1 MPSACCRVL
10 LTFAC
15 VLALSGVESALRA
28 ETLAWTKQIGTT
40 GRDQMPGV
48 SADGLGNVYVSGRTT
63 GAIGGGTNTGGED
76 VFVAKYDAA
85 GTHAWTKM
93 LGSTANDRSVGVSA
107 DGLGNV
113 FITGWTEGN
122 VGGANV
128 GSVDS
133 YVTKYNA
140 VGTLLWSKHMGTSS
154 GDGTNGIS
162 ADGVGNVYVTGS
174 TGGSLFGTH
183 AGGGDAFLAKYGT
196 TGDLL
201 WSRQFGAS
209 GSDTALAVAADGV
222 GNVYVSGSTTSNLE
236 GSPAAGTD
244 AFVAKYDGNGNRE
257 WIRQFGTSG
266 TDAAL
271 AVSADG
277 LGRVFVAGRTSSA
290 LGGSFMGGSD
300 DAFITMF
307 DASGTRSW
315 SRQLGTSASDIAHGL
330 SADGLG
336 GVHMTGRTTGG
347 FGKANAGASDAFIVS
362 YNVAGNVTSVRQM
375 GTSAA
380 DDGFGISAD
389 GLGNVYAAG
398 DAAGSL
404 GGTLVGM
411 TDGYLVKLGAGPPGD
426 FSGDGAVDGG
436 DILTWQRG
444 LGRYLNSD
452 DLASWRAGIVVNSGG
467 NLVATPEP
475 AGAAQMIMAL
485 VGLFA
490 SRQSTPRR

>member
-1 MPSACCRVL
+1 MTAACRRAL
-10 LTFAC
+10 RTFAS
-15 VLALSGVESALRA
+15 VVAMTTVVSALRA
-28 ETLAWTKQIGTT
+28 ETQAWTKQIGTT

-63 GAIGGGTNTGGED
+63 GGIGGGTNTGGED
-76 VFVAKYDAA
+76 AFVAKYDAA

-113 FITGWTEGN
+113 FVTGWTEGN
-122 VGGANV
+122 IGGANI

-140 VGTLLWSKHMGTSS
+140 AGTLLWSKHMGTSS
-154 GDGTNGIS
+154 GDGTNGVS
-162 ADGVGNVYVTGS
+162 ADGVGNVFVAGS

-183 AGGGDAFLAKYGT
+183 AGSGDAFLAKYGT

-209 GSDTALAVAADGV
+209 GSDTALAVASDGV

-244 AFVAKYDGNGNRE
+244 AFLAKYDGNGNRE

-266 TDAAL
+266 TDSAL
-271 AVSADG
+271 AVSSDG

-290 LGGSFMGGSD
+290 LGGNFMGGSD

-307 DASGTRSW
+307 DASGTRGW
-315 SRQLGTSASDIAHGL
+315 SRQLGTNASDIANGL

-347 FGKANAGASDAFIVS
+347 IGKSNAGASDAFIVS
-362 YNVAGNVTSVRQM
+362 YDVAGNVTSVRQM

-398 DAAGSL
+398 DTVGSL

-426 FSGDGAVDGG
+426 FSGDGVVDGG
-436 DILTWQRG
+436 DVLTWQRG
-444 LGRYLNSD
+444 LGRYLNSG
-452 DLASWRAGIVVNSGG
+452 DLASWRAGIAVDDEEGF
-467 NLVATPEP
+467 VATPEP
-475 AGAAQMIMAL
+475 AGAALMLVAL

-490 SRQSTPRR
+490 SRQTTRP